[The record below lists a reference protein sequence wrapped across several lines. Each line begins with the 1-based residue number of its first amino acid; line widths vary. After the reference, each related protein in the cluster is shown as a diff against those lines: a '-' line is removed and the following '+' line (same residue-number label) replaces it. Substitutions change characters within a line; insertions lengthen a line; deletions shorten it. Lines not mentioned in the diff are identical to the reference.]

1 LRSSNEA
8 ERLHAVRHHDILDT
22 PPEEAYDRIA
32 RLTAR
37 ILRFPVAA
45 IGFVDQDRIWLKS
58 CHGATINEIPR
69 STSLD
74 VSATPEQD
82 GVIINDGA
90 DAKILL
96 PAIGESEI
104 KFYAAPL
111 TTKDGLKI
119 GMLCVID
126 THSRAMTAEE
136 LIIMREMAGLVMNK
150 LDLRLEIIEARIKL
164 INIKS
169 SADNAALVQK
179 GLASTLVHELRSPLH
194 SILGF
199 AQLLERDDPSLSQLN
214 KIRPI
219 LRAADHQSRLID
231 EFFELAVLK
240 SGKESLTPESLS
252 LSEVLNECQTMMKP
266 QAQKKSIH
274 LNFSS
279 NENPLSVYADRTKL
293 RQVLINLISNA
304 IKYTPT
310 SGMVTVQAESF
321 SPKVRV
327 NVKDTGIGIPPEK
340 MDQLFQPY
348 NRLGQESGPEQGMG
362 IGLTVTKKL
371 VEMMGG
377 TIGVQS
383 AEGIGS
389 TFWFELPSAPAAN

>member
-1 LRSSNEA
+1 
-8 ERLHAVRHHDILDT
+8 LDT

-32 RLTAR
+32 RLAAR
-37 ILRFPVAA
+37 ILQFPVAA
-45 IGFVDQDRIWLKS
+45 IGFVDQGRIWLKS
-58 CHGATINEIPR
+58 CHGATMNELPR
-69 STSLD
+69 SASLD
-74 VSATPEQD
+74 VSATPKRD
-82 GVIINDGA
+82 DVIINDGPGE
-90 DAKILL
+90 ITLL
-96 PAIGESEI
+96 PAVDESEI
-104 KFYAAPL
+104 KFYAAVPL

-136 LIIMREMAGLVMNK
+136 LIVMREMASLIMNR

-169 SADNAALVQK
+169 SADNVALVQK
-179 GLASTLVHELRSPLH
+179 DLASTLVHELRSPLH

-199 AQLLERDDPSLSQLN
+199 AQLLERDDPSLPQLN
-214 KIRPI
+214 KIRAI

-231 EFFELAVLK
+231 EFFEMAVLR
-240 SGKESLTPESLS
+240 SGKELLVPEPLS

-266 QAQKKSIH
+266 QAQKKSMDF
-274 LNFSS
+274 NFSL
-279 NENPLSVYADRTKL
+279 NEKPLSVYADRTKL

-310 SGMVTVQAESF
+310 SGTVTVEVESL

-377 TIGVQS
+377 TIGVHS
-383 AEGIGS
+383 TEGIGS
-389 TFWFELPSAPAAN
+389 TFWFELPSAPAVH